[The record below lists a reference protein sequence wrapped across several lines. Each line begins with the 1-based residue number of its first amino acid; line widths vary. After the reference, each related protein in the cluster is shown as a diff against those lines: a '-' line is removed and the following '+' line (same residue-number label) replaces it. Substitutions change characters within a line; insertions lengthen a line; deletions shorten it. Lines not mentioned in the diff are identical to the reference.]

1 MPLAIYL
8 TSDNRMKVTG
18 LHDPAYASTHASYY
32 VNDATVTA
40 TLYQSDG
47 TTAVSGATSITLS
60 YLTSTDGNYAGSW
73 PSTVTIV
80 DQSTYYVNITISRS
94 GQDTLI
100 RKQCKAQYYEG
111 CDC

>member
-1 MPLAIYL
+1 MPIAIYL
-8 TSDNRMKVTG
+8 TTDNRVKVTG

-32 VNDATVTA
+32 VNDATVSV

-47 TTAVSGATSITLS
+47 TTAVSGATSIS
-60 YLTSTDGNYAGSW
+60 LTYVTASDGDYAGSW
-73 PSTVTIV
+73 PSTVTLT
-80 DQSTYYVNITISRS
+80 DQSTYYAAVTISRS

-100 RKQCKAQYYEG
+100 RKQCRAQYYEG